1 MENFQSEF
9 NKKIHG
15 HLVRNIKTI
24 HKEFKGQHNFL
35 NNLFFSPGDE
45 YYGFF
50 DKSHTYKAI
59 ATLQNALEMKD
70 CRFVLTDIIFD
81 SDMNLLYLFDLETKH
96 GETMHSIIF
105 NTSKSTMSFTEH
117 RFLIA

>member
-1 MENFQSEF
+1 MDTFQSEF
-9 NKKIHG
+9 AKKIHS
-15 HLVRNIKTI
+15 HLVKKIKTI
-24 HKEFKGQHNFL
+24 HKKFKGQHNFL

-70 CRFVLTDIIFD
+70 CRFALTDIMFD
-81 SDMNLLYLFDLETKH
+81 SDMNLLYLFDLETKD
-96 GETMHSIIF
+96 GDTIHSIVF
-105 NTSKSTMSFTEH
+105 NTSKSTMSLTEP